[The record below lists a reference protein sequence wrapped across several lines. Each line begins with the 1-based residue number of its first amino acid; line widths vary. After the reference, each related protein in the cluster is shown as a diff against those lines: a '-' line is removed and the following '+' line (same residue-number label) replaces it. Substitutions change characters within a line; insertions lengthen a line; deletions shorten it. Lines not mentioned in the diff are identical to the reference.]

1 MAGLGP
7 RHLVGGW
14 PEGGG
19 VPLGRPQGG
28 RMRTGRAAL
37 TGFVLAV
44 ATVLGGLW
52 AAPPPVAALA
62 AGHRHP
68 GGWTAERRWS
78 PKNDWEPNIAA
89 PTSGSPT
96 AVPVCR
102 TRP

>member
-1 MAGLGP
+1 
-7 RHLVGGW
+7 
-14 PEGGG
+14 
-19 VPLGRPQGG
+19 
-28 RMRTGRAAL
+28 MRTGRAAL
-37 TGFVLAV
+37 TGFVLA
-44 ATVLGGLW
+44 AAAVLGLW

-78 PKNDWEPNIAA
+78 PKNDREPNIAA

-102 TRP
+102 TRPARASGFPTATTSA